1 MNLNPLST
9 EASVENDANLADM
22 FGGTQVL
29 IEGLTSDLFA
39 LMGAGGRGSAEVD
52 LCLLLFLTLR

>member
-1 MNLNPLST
+1 
-9 EASVENDANLADM
+9 M

-39 LMGAGGRGSAEVD
+39 LMGAGGQGSTEVD
-52 LCLLLFLTLR
+52 LRLLLLLTLR